1 MNPSIDPAPSYIH
14 PRGPVGFIGVGV
26 MGHPMARNLLRAGTE
41 LIVWNRSAGKSQD
54 LAAHGARVAA
64 APAEVFALCET
75 VILMLASSEVMDE
88 VLQRQRPAFAQ
99 WVRGRTLVHMGTTS
113 PAYSAGLAADVR
125 RAGGLFVECPV
136 SGSRVPAEEGRLVGM
151 MAGDSLRFAEL
162 RSLLAPVCSQ
172 IVECGECPSA
182 LLMKL
187 SVNLFL
193 ITMVTG
199 LCEAFHFAE
208 KQGLDPYLLQAIL
221 DAGPMASRVSRGKLD
236 KLVAAEFSV
245 QAAITD
251 VLMNSRLVAEQAR
264 RAGLASPLLDASHAL
279 FGETAALGHGAL
291 DMVAVLK
298 AIEQRTSAIEG
309 SG

>member
-1 MNPSIDPAPSYIH
+1 MNSAIDFTPSPTN

-26 MGHPMARNLLRAGTE
+26 MGYPMASNLLRAGTD
-41 LIVWNRSAGKSQD
+41 LVVWNRSAARSGD
-54 LAAHGARVAA
+54 LAAQGARVAA
-64 APAEVFALCET
+64 TPGEVFARCET
-75 VILMLASSEVMDE
+75 VIVMLANGEVVDD
-88 VLQRQRPAFAQ
+88 VLQRHQPAFAS
-99 WVRGRTLVHMGTTS
+99 WVRDRTLVPMGTTS
-113 PAYSAGLAADVR
+113 PEYSAGLAADVR
-125 RAGGLFVECPV
+125 RAGGLYVECPV

-151 MAGDSLRFAEL
+151 MAGDSQRFAEL
-162 RSLLAPVCSQ
+162 RGLLAPVCSQ

-193 ITMVTG
+193 ITMVAG

-208 KQGLDPYLLQAIL
+208 RQGLDPFLLQAIL

-236 KLVAAEFSV
+236 KLVASDFSV

-279 FGETAALGHGAL
+279 FAETAGLGHGAL
-291 DMVAVLK
+291 DMAAVLK
-298 AIEQRTSAIEG
+298 AFEQRTSRIER